1 MEAGTVG
8 STWGMLAGT
17 EHVSRF
23 RGGTEGRRQGSYLVF
38 IGSPSYPVPAPP
50 LQAQRVEEVSPAALT
65 FCLCDLGHIPFP
77 SISLSFPVCTS
88 SGF

>member
-8 STWGMLAGT
+8 STWGMLAGP

-38 IGSPSYPVPAPP
+38 IGSPSYPV
-50 LQAQRVEEVSPAALT
+50 LEGSPAALT

-77 SISLSFPVCTS
+77 SISLFPCLYLIRFLGLVLL
-88 SGF
+88 SGS